1 MGATYDP
8 NLLPDHR
15 GEYFQHPKARLIQQD
30 YRDIDKNLIA
40 PWKTYEVLT
49 TGTILL
55 IDAIVNCWKMK
66 INDDSYCKVSFS
78 FDVPIIKFKFLFKI
92 YEFNTHSLQ
101 VIVES
106 DSQPDIPPI
115 PILPKPK
122 ISPSSPSPSKWPH
135 AFDDFDVSPSK
146 KKSPAKPN
154 KAGSSV
160 SGSGRK

>member
-92 YEFNTHSLQ
+92 YQFNARSLR

-106 DSQPDIPPI
+106 DAQPDIPPI

-122 ISPSSPSPSKWPH
+122 IGPSSASPSKRPH

-154 KAGSSV
+154 KAGSSG
-160 SGSGRK
+160 SGSGCK